1 MPASH
6 QVLFAPVTP
15 YRTAEDIEVVAELLD
30 LRGARVL
37 ELGCGAAWTT
47 RQVMDLM
54 GPAEVVATEVDR
66 IQHEAN
72 LRVADLPGV
81 HFRYG
86 GAESIADPDGSY
98 DAVLMFKS
106 LHHVP
111 IPLMDQA
118 LTEVH
123 RVLKPDGHALFLE
136 PVYAGAFNDLL
147 RLFNDEGEVRT
158 AAVAALNRA
167 LDQARFSLEA
177 EVFYETPGTYDTWEA
192 FEDRFLKVT
201 HSQFDID
208 ADRYRQIRSAFLAH
222 MTPNGAHFHKP
233 HRVDLLRRV

>member
-1 MPASH
+1 MPANP
-6 QVLFAPVTP
+6 QVLFTPVTP

-30 LRGARVL
+30 LHGARVL
-37 ELGCGAAWTT
+37 ELGCGAASTT
-47 RQVMDLM
+47 RQIMEILR
-54 GPAEVVATEVDR
+54 PAEVVATEVDS
-66 IQHEAN
+66 IQHQKN
-72 LRVADLPGV
+72 LQIADLPGV

-111 IPLMDQA
+111 MPLMDQA
-118 LTEVH
+118 LGEVH
-123 RVLKPDGHALFLE
+123 RVLKPGGDALFLE

-167 LDQARFSLEA
+167 LDDGRFSLET

-192 FEDRFLKVT
+192 FEERFLKIT
-201 HSQFDID
+201 HTHLDID
-208 ADRYRQIRSAFLAH
+208 GVLYEQIRTAFLAQL
-222 MTPNGAHFHKP
+222 TPGGAQFRKP
-233 HRVDLLRRV
+233 HRMDLLRRV